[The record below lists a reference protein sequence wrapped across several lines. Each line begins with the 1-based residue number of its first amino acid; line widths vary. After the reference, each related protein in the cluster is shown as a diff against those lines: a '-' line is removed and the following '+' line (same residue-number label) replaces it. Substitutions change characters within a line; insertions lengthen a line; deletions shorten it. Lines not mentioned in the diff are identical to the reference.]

1 MVRSPDTGVPVSTT
15 ITAQSVADLER
26 QGYTLGPEVSAK
38 TSGADNIIC
47 EVGGKYYSDPRKAAP
62 AAATRQE

>member
-1 MVRSPDTGVPVSTT
+1 MSTT

-26 QGYTLGPEVSAK
+26 QGYTLGPEISAK

-47 EVGGKYYSDPRKAAP
+47 SVGGKYYSDPRKAAP
-62 AAATRQE
+62 STAAREE

>member
-1 MVRSPDTGVPVSTT
+1 MGTT
-15 ITAQSVADLER
+15 ITVESVADLER

-47 EVGGKYYSDPRKAAP
+47 EYGGKYYSDPRKATQS
-62 AAATRQE
+62 AATREE